1 MNRLAYALPAIVA
14 LCLTA
19 ALGAATPAPAIVA
32 ATKAGDASAVRTLVQ
47 QGADVNSREPDGT
60 TALHWAARV
69 GSGTIADVLLSAGA
83 DVNAANRYGLT
94 PLAVAT
100 KAGQTAMMQK
110 LLKAGA
116 DVRWSDAGLPE
127 GQTLLMHAA
136 QVGDVSAVKL
146 LLGAGVP
153 IDARETR
160 TGTTALI
167 WAATANRA
175 DAVRLLA
182 EAGAQMN
189 VVSKVTAYPHTQ
201 NGVGLNGLEE
211 GVSYVGQTV
220 LPRGGWSA
228 AMFAAREGAADA
240 VRALAD
246 AGANLD
252 LVDPEGTSALI
263 IAIINGEYEVAQV
276 LLAKGA
282 DPNIGDIKGMTPLYA
297 AIDMHTVP
305 TTFGRPDPP
314 HSVIEGSVDAVE
326 MLLTAGANPNAQL
339 TGPILKRVYNPGDP
353 RLAEGATP
361 FMRAARGADMTVMRL
376 LIAAG
381 ADPKLDQKN
390 GNTPLMLTA
399 SAGSG
404 RGSDNNPD
412 HVTEAQALAALDYL
426 ISLGLDLNATN
437 DEGDSVMHVASTTNL
452 GSPAVIRFLYGRGA
466 RLDVKNKAGRTPL
479 EAVLRARETSEDT
492 VALLKQLSAPK
503 AGARDATPTTN

>member
-1 MNRLAYALPAIVA
+1 
-14 LCLTA
+14 
-19 ALGAATPAPAIVA
+19 
-32 ATKAGDASAVRTLVQ
+32 
-47 QGADVNSREPDGT
+47 
-60 TALHWAARV
+60 
-69 GSGTIADVLLSAGA
+69 
-83 DVNAANRYGLT
+83 
-94 PLAVAT
+94 
-100 KAGQTAMMQK
+100 
-110 LLKAGA
+110 
-116 DVRWSDAGLPE
+116 
-127 GQTLLMHAA
+127 MHAA

-175 DAVRLLA
+175 DAVRALA

-263 IAIINGEYEVAQV
+263 IAIINGEYGVAEV
-276 LLAKGA
+276 LLEKGA
-282 DPNIGDIKGMTPLYA
+282 NPNIGDIKGMTPLYA

-314 HSVIEGSVDAVE
+314 HAVIEGSVDAVE
-326 MLLTAGANPNAQL
+326 MLLAAGADRNARL
-339 TGPILKRVYNPGDP
+339 TGPI
-353 RLAEGATP
+353 
-361 FMRAARGADMTVMRL
+361 RAAKGADLTVMRL
-376 LIAAG
+376 LIGAG

-426 ISLGLDLNATN
+426 IGLGLDLNATN

-452 GSPAVIRFLYGRGA
+452 GSPAVIRFLYGKGA

-479 EAVLRARETSEDT
+479 EAVLRARETSDDT
-492 VALLKQLSAPK
+492 VALLKQLSAATT
-503 AGARDATPTTN
+503 AGARDAAPTTN

>member
-1 MNRLAYALPAIVA
+1 LERARDRSAADGGRGRWCRARVSSRRAARADADWQPVAERGESLRQPGADIWREHGHRRVLLSWTMNRLAFTLPAVLA
-14 LCLTA
+14 LCVAGA
-19 ALGAATPAPAIVA
+19 AGAATPDPGIIV
-32 ATKAGDASAVRTLVQ
+32 ATKAGDAAAVRTLVQ
-47 QGADVNSREPDGT
+47 EKADVNAREPDGT
-60 TALHWAARV
+60 TALHWAVRV
-69 GSGTIADVLLSAGA
+69 GSGTIVDVLLSAGA

-100 KAGQTAMMQK
+100 KAGQTAMMRK
-110 LLKAGA
+110 LLTAGA
-116 DVRWSDAGLPE
+116 DVGRSDAGLPE

-175 DAVRLLA
+175 DAVRALA

-263 IAIINGEYEVAQV
+263 IA
-276 LLAKGA
+276 
-282 DPNIGDIKGMTPLYA
+282 
-297 AIDMHTVP
+297 
-305 TTFGRPDPP
+305 
-314 HSVIEGSVDAVE
+314 
-326 MLLTAGANPNAQL
+326 
-339 TGPILKRVYNPGDP
+339 
-353 RLAEGATP
+353 
-361 FMRAARGADMTVMRL
+361 
-376 LIAAG
+376 
-381 ADPKLDQKN
+381 
-390 GNTPLMLTA
+390 
-399 SAGSG
+399 
-404 RGSDNNPD
+404 
-412 HVTEAQALAALDYL
+412 
-426 ISLGLDLNATN
+426 
-437 DEGDSVMHVASTTNL
+437 
-452 GSPAVIRFLYGRGA
+452 
-466 RLDVKNKAGRTPL
+466 
-479 EAVLRARETSEDT
+479 
-492 VALLKQLSAPK
+492 
-503 AGARDATPTTN
+503 